1 MHEFPWSEG
10 AFTGVG
16 SFPGEDPAEA
26 LRVVLGESPDLP
38 HLPEL
43 PARGPGADI
52 IARTAGLLVDLAVG
66 LQPSGWRFA
75 DHPGRDTSRARGYLA
90 EDLDTLEE
98 LAGDLDRPIKIQVAG
113 PWTLA
118 ASIEMRSGEKAL
130 ADAGAVR
137 DLASSLAEGV
147 SAHVRDVARRLPRA
161 TVLLQ
166 IDEPSLPG
174 VLHGT
179 VPTASGFSRIR
190 SVEPP
195 LAEDLLRRV
204 IDAADAFPIVH
215 SCAPRT
221 PYGLLRAAG
230 AKAVSIDAK
239 LIRDEDAIG
248 EAVEAGTGFLMGVI
262 PGTDTTLP
270 APVRSIAPVRE
281 LWRRLGFSPRSL
293 AESVV
298 LTPVCGLSGA
308 TPSYARNALRHCRE
322 AAKILRES
330 AEDD

>member
-1 MHEFPWSEG
+1 VHEFPWSEG

-98 LAGDLDRPIKIQVAG
+98 LAGDIDGPIKIQVAG

-118 ASIEMRSGEKAL
+118 ASIETRSGEKAL

-166 IDEPSLPG
+166 VDEPSLAG

-204 IDAADAFPIVH
+204 IEAADAFPIVH

-270 APVRSIAPVRE
+270 APARSIAPVRE

-298 LTPVCGLSGA
+298 LTPACGLSGA